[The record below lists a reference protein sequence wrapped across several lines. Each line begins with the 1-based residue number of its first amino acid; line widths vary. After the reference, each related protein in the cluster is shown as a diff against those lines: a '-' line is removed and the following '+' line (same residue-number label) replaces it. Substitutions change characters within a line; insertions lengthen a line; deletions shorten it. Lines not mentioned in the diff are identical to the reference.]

1 MPKESADKIR
11 ILIVDDT
18 PENIQVA
25 ASILSRC
32 GYEIAFDEDGEKALR
47 HVRTV
52 KFHLILLDILM
63 PGTDGYEVCRRLK
76 AGAETKR
83 IPVIFLTARSDTDSI
98 VKGFEA
104 GAADY
109 VTKPFREAELLA
121 RVNTHLELS
130 RHRNHLEKT
139 VRERTRA
146 LEVLMEIREEIS
158 LRHEEKVKANVY
170 NRVFPMLETLRGIL
184 TLPRQKECL
193 DMIKNRIGEITSDF
207 SQNLSDPEFDLTPAE
222 IRVAGLIIEGK
233 SSKQIARLLGISENT
248 VIFHRQNIRR
258 KLGLSGQGASL
269 KAFLKSMG

>member
-32 GYEIAFDEDGEKALR
+32 GYETAFDEDGEKALR
-47 HVRTV
+47 HVRSV

-76 AGAETKR
+76 ADAETKH

-109 VTKPFREAELLA
+109 VTKPFRKAELLA
-121 RVNTHLELS
+121 RVNTHLELA

-139 VRERTRA
+139 VQERTRA

-158 LRHEEKVKANVY
+158 AKHEKKIKANVY

-184 TLPRQKECL
+184 TMPRQKECL
-193 DMIKNRIGEITSDF
+193 DMIKTRIGEITSDF
-207 SQNLSDPEFDLTPAE
+207 SRNLSDPELALTTAE
-222 IRVAGLIIEGK
+222 IRVAGLITEGK
-233 SSKQIARLLGISENT
+233 SSKQIAHLLGLSENT
-248 VIFHRQNIRR
+248 VIFHRQNIRK
-258 KLGLSGQGASL
+258 KLGVSGRGVGL
-269 KAFLKSMG
+269 KTFLKSMG